1 MAHEVRNP
9 LAGIRSTAQLWQRGV
24 VGLDEESLGGL
35 VHEVDRLEEIVSRLL
50 QFSRADAQDLIP
62 GDLNAVVAEAARLA
76 EGPAESKAVRLEVDL
91 QSDLPQVAMARSAL
105 LQVFRNLTT
114 NAVQAMAAG
123 GTLRLSTRIDPS
135 RQLVLASVDDTGPG
149 LAPEVIGPSFRALL
163 HDQGRGHR
171 TGSGDCPRDRAGSS
185 RRPSGR
191 QPARRAGRVLHDRLA
206 GLPGSSQRRTPV
218 MQLPAT
224 VLVAD
229 DDRTIRRNLVKLL
242 HSEGY
247 RPLEAANGDEAL
259 ECVRDQKPDAVL
271 LDLKMP
277 GRDGLAV
284 LAEIEPLLA
293 ELPVIV
299 VTALGGSAAAIE
311 AMRRGAYDYLSKP
324 FDLDEV
330 LLTLKRALRQRAL
343 AFEVKTLRARSESEG
358 LAAAQEDDDQEPE
371 LIGQSAAMREVF
383 KLIGLVA
390 ANDAPVLIVGESGTG
405 KELVAAAIHRHSSRA
420 GGPFIRVNCG
430 ALPEGLVESELFGHE
445 KGAFTGADRRKPG
458 RFERAAGGTILL
470 DEVGELPLPAQAKI
484 LRVLQQ
490 HEFELVGGTETF
502 HTDAR
507 VISATHRDL
516 SREVAAGR
524 FREDLFYRL
533 NVARIAIRAVARPSR
548 GHRAPGRAHPPPPRA
563 EAWLA

>member
-1 MAHEVRNP
+1 
-9 LAGIRSTAQLWQRGV
+9 
-24 VGLDEESLGGL
+24 
-35 VHEVDRLEEIVSRLL
+35 
-50 QFSRADAQDLIP
+50 
-62 GDLNAVVAEAARLA
+62 
-76 EGPAESKAVRLEVDL
+76 
-91 QSDLPQVAMARSAL
+91 
-105 LQVFRNLTT
+105 
-114 NAVQAMAAG
+114 
-123 GTLRLSTRIDPS
+123 
-135 RQLVLASVDDTGPG
+135 
-149 LAPEVIGPSFRALL
+149 
-163 HDQGRGHR
+163 
-171 TGSGDCPRDRAGSS
+171 
-185 RRPSGR
+185 
-191 QPARRAGRVLHDRLA
+191 
-206 GLPGSSQRRTPV
+206 
-218 MQLPAT
+218 MQLPAQ

-242 HSEGY
+242 LSEGY
-247 RPLEAANGDEAL
+247 RPLEAASGGEAL

-284 LAEIEPLLA
+284 LAELEPLLA

-343 AFEVKTLRARSESEG
+343 AFEVKALRARSESNGFE
-358 LAAAQEDDDQEPE
+358 AAQEDGQEPE

-405 KELVAAAIHRHSSRA
+405 KELVATAIHSHSSRA

-484 LRVLQQ
+484 LRVQQQ
-490 HEFELVGGTETF
+490 HEFELVGGTETIQ
-502 HTDAR
+502 TDAR

-516 SREVAAGR
+516 SKEVAAGR

-533 NVARIAIRAVARPSR
+533 NVARIAIAPLRDRPEDIEPLAGHILRRLERRHGWRELNLAPEALPALRQRPWPGNVRQLENALARAAIASR
-548 GHRAPGRAHPPPPRA
+548 GRAILPEHLDVEQAAEPALHEAA
-563 EAWLA
+563 EAQELLPLPALLAEVERRAIERALRACGGNRTRTAERLGISRRHLFDKIREYDLSD

>member
-1 MAHEVRNP
+1 M
-9 LAGIRSTAQLWQRGV
+9 
-24 VGLDEESLGGL
+24 
-35 VHEVDRLEEIVSRLL
+35 
-50 QFSRADAQDLIP
+50 
-62 GDLNAVVAEAARLA
+62 
-76 EGPAESKAVRLEVDL
+76 
-91 QSDLPQVAMARSAL
+91 
-105 LQVFRNLTT
+105 
-114 NAVQAMAAG
+114 QA
-123 GTLRLSTRIDPS
+123 P
-135 RQLVLASVDDTGPG
+135 
-149 LAPEVIGPSFRALL
+149 F
-163 HDQGRGHR
+163 
-171 TGSGDCPRDRAGSS
+171 
-185 RRPSGR
+185 
-191 QPARRAGRVLHDRLA
+191 
-206 GLPGSSQRRTPV
+206 
-218 MQLPAT
+218 T

-242 HSEGY
+242 QSEGY
-247 RPLEAANGDEAL
+247 RPLEAASGDEAL
-259 ECVRDQKPDAVL
+259 ACVRDQKPDAVL

-277 GRDGLAV
+277 GRDGLSV

-343 AFEVKTLRARSESEG
+343 AFEVKALRARSESEG
-358 LAAAQEDDDQEPE
+358 LAAAQEDEGQEPE

-490 HEFELVGGTETF
+490 HEFELVGGTETLRS
-502 HTDAR
+502 DAR

-516 SREVAAGR
+516 SREVAEDR

-533 NVARIAIRAVARPSR
+533 NVARIAIAPLRDRPEDIEPLAGHILRRLELRHGWRELNLAPEALPALRQRPWPGNVRQLENALARAAIASR
-548 GHRAPGRAHPPPPRA
+548 GRAILPEHLDADQTAEPAVQEAGEAAELLPLPALLAEVERRAIERA
-563 EAWLA
+563 IRACGGNRTRTAERLGISRRHLFDKIREYDLRS